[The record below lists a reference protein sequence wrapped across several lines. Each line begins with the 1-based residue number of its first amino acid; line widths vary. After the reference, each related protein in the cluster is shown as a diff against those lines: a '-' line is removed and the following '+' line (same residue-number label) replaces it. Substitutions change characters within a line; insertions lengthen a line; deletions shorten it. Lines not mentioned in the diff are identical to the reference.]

1 MQPHSNKMS
10 QSFIFASHGRHFD
23 ISSVR
28 SALRSSCTGR
38 PGRTT
43 ECGASKA
50 RMGWTSS
57 GSSPADSAHQASSQ
71 GIICGTLCF
80 DYFYFLLLLANH
92 ESAGNTSAS
101 TLGKSHGNVINVL
114 RDFSTG
120 WSITILRII
129 RELLFSGTDGKHT
142 SASALVASLSPASL
156 KRWALL
162 LVRTNWPSLQ
172 PQSCKYDNKGQCLQV
187 IQLSPIVT
195 QILKMT
201 AILCYDM
208 LWKLCH
214 FMAKAPK
221 SNLRSK

>member
-10 QSFIFASHGRHFD
+10 QSCYLRAMGEILTFPVWEVLWEVHVPVD
-23 ISSVR
+23 VVEPP
-28 SALRSSCTGR
+28 SAVHRR
-38 PGRTT
+38 PGWDEQVQEVHLQILLIKLPRKGSFAVLCALTT
-43 ECGASKA
+43 
-50 RMGWTSS
+50 
-57 GSSPADSAHQASSQ
+57 
-71 GIICGTLCF
+71 LL
-80 DYFYFLLLLANH
+80 YFLLLLANH

-162 LVRTNWPSLQ
+162 SVITNWPSLQ
-172 PQSCKYDNKGQCLQV
+172 PQSCKYDNKGQCL
-187 IQLSPIVT
+187 
-195 QILKMT
+195 
-201 AILCYDM
+201 
-208 LWKLCH
+208 
-214 FMAKAPK
+214 
-221 SNLRSK
+221 